1 MSEPNIGQ
9 SNMSNPSTGNPTIAT
24 NPLLT
29 QIPPAETAQSPPIS
43 ENMTK
48 SPNPANPSGGLLFD
62 PSIIGGSSIPVIS
75 PVPPT
80 HGVQPS
86 PAGDITSS
94 AQNLTRSDSLAA
106 VIADLNK
113 TLQKTTVTT
122 TGNEAI
128 GKNNSFKYS
137 NVKKQSLYIFKKST
151 KFRFSRR
158 FIVLPDSK
166 CTRSWLRF

>member
-9 SNMSNPSTGNPTIAT
+9 PNINNPSTGHPTIAT

-29 QIPPAETAQSPPIS
+29 QIPPAETAQNPPIS
-43 ENMTK
+43 ENMTTP
-48 SPNPANPSGGLLFD
+48 PNPANSSGGLLFD

-122 TGNEAI
+122 TGNETI
-128 GKNNSFKYS
+128 GKHNTFKYTH
-137 NVKKQSLYIFKKST
+137 FKKKSLSVFKNST
-151 KFRFSRR
+151 KFRFPRR
-158 FIVLPDSK
+158 FIVLPDSM